1 MRETKDQKIARLSR
15 KVLELES
22 KLKEMRKQSK
32 VVQKESNY
40 DIVEIEKKHK
50 LEILELRKEIK

>member
-32 VVQKESNY
+32 VVQKENNY

-50 LEILELRKEIK
+50 

>member
-50 LEILELRKEIK
+50 L